1 MNAVLEARKVS
12 VSRGTTLVLDGL
24 DLAVAPAATVA
35 ISGPSGSGK
44 STLLAVLAGLVRPE
58 SGEVW
63 IAGEKQAASDR
74 RRAHTRLHHLGIVFQ
89 GDEFLPELTLL
100 ENVAL
105 PSMLREAGTRVGHH
119 ADAVADL
126 FRRLALDGLEERRPA
141 EVSVGQLQ
149 RAAVARAV
157 LGSPVAILADEPTS
171 ALDEAAARDAL
182 AMLLGLAREQKAA
195 VCLVTHDPSVAS
207 LCDRR
212 LVLTP
217 GVLTDGSPRAG
228 VTDA

>member
-126 FRRLALDGLEERRPA
+126 FRRLALEERRPA